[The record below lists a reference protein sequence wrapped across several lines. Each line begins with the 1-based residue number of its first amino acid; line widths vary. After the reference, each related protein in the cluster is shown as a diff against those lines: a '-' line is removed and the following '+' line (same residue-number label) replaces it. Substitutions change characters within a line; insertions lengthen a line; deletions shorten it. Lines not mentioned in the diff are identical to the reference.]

1 MSFTDSPEDFLD
13 PNTRRT
19 VDFITDIQ
27 KLRESGETISS
38 SQLDALE
45 AAYRAKGG
53 NDLSLIESM
62 GEDGNRFLEAQMD
75 KLRYGSDMKLPSDAP
90 PTFYDI
96 DLNRSDFMKYKFD
109 PMDYKGGVAAP
120 YRGSVDEFSL
130 TLGDDFVSQAEPFKT
145 ERLW

>member
-96 DLNRSDFMKYKFD
+96 DLSTDYTRVPAKDLTPIELINRKPRNYL
-109 PMDYKGGVAAP
+109 
-120 YRGSVDEFSL
+120 VDHIW
-130 TLGDDFVSQAEPFKT
+130 TPQDAEPFKT